1 MVVAFSKGW
10 LLTLVLLGVFPV
22 LLGSMYLY
30 MYNVQNKGK
39 REEKSYA
46 VAGGRAQQALAA
58 IKTVKMLN
66 GENYQSYLYDEC
78 LVEAGKGTVAYGAF
92 AGISL
97 GGAFFSMLTAY
108 SLGFWYG
115 ANCINQTFS
124 CPYSVARQDYTAG
137 IVFTVFFSII
147 IVGFNMSQLPPSLK
161 KITEGR
167 SAAGRIFKII
177 DR

>member
-1 MVVAFSKGW
+1 
-10 LLTLVLLGVFPV
+10 
-22 LLGSMYLY
+22 
-30 MYNVQNKGK
+30 
-39 REEKSYA
+39 
-46 VAGGRAQQALAA
+46 
-58 IKTVKMLN
+58 
-66 GENYQSYLYDEC
+66 
-78 LVEAGKGTVAYGAF
+78 
-92 AGISL
+92 
-97 GGAFFSMLTAY
+97 MLTAY

-124 CPYSVARQDYTAG
+124 CPYSVARQDYSAG

-177 DR
+177 DREPKVKNPVNGVIIKDFKGII